1 LGSRRANHT
10 LFILTVVTALA
21 LPLMIIPGLFGMN
34 VRGIP
39 FSDSDAGFWTLL
51 ILVVVVAGVGTALAW
66 SWRNRS

>member
-1 LGSRRANHT
+1 
-10 LFILTVVTALA
+10 
-21 LPLMIIPGLFGMN
+21 MIIPGLFGMN

-39 FSDSDAGFWTLL
+39 FSDSDAGFWTVL